1 MENHTSVLDRS
12 DAPYE
17 HSLATGCAAALNDA
31 DVGSPSLPN
40 YLGATS
46 GGTWGISDDAGPAS
60 HPVMVDNLFRQVRSS
75 GRTERSY
82 EESMPAS
89 CALQSS
95 GEYAVKHNPAA
106 YFVGDG
112 DRAACSS
119 DDVALGT
126 PGGGP
131 LADAISSGTLPTF
144 ALITPNLCDDTH
156 DCAVASGDTWLAQW
170 VPRIVG
176 GADYRAG
183 RTIIIVSWD
192 EPTPMAEL
200 VIAPAVRPG
209 SRVTART
216 DHYGLLRATEEMLG
230 LPYLGKA
237 AAAGDLRRQ
246 LGV

>member
-1 MENHTSVLDRS
+1 
-12 DAPYE
+12 
-17 HSLATGCAAALNDA
+17 
-31 DVGSPSLPN
+31 
-40 YLGATS
+40 
-46 GGTWGISDDAGPAS
+46 
-60 HPVMVDNLFRQVRSS
+60 
-75 GRTERSY
+75 
-82 EESMPAS
+82 
-89 CALQSS
+89 
-95 GEYAVKHNPAA
+95 
-106 YFVGDG
+106 
-112 DRAACSS
+112 
-119 DDVALGT
+119 
-126 PGGGP
+126 
-131 LADAISSGTLPTF
+131 
-144 ALITPNLCDDTH
+144 
-156 DCAVASGDTWLAQW
+156 VASGDTWLAQW

-216 DHYGLLRATEEMLG
+216 NHYGLLRATEEMLG